1 MQWIKTQYVDVD
13 VYVTENGVSDRL
25 GNLDDL
31 HRVYYFKH
39 YLNQLLKSISVDSVS
54 VKGYFAWSL
63 MDNFEWAKG
72 YSEKFGL
79 HRVNMTD
86 PERTRTPKQSA
97 SYYSN
102 IARQNGFLET
112 DGPCMDFL

>member
-1 MQWIKTQYVDVD
+1 MKHACYYEDVD

-31 HRVYYFKH
+31 HRIYYYKH
-39 YLNQLLKSISVDSVS
+39 YLNQLLKSITLDEVP

-63 MDNFEWAKG
+63 LDNFEWAKG

-79 HRVNMTD
+79 HQVNMTD
-86 PERTRTPKQSA
+86 PDRARAPKQSA
-97 SYYSN
+97 YYYSK
-102 IARQNGFLET
+102 IVDQNGFVET
-112 DGPCMDFL
+112 DDPCLALF